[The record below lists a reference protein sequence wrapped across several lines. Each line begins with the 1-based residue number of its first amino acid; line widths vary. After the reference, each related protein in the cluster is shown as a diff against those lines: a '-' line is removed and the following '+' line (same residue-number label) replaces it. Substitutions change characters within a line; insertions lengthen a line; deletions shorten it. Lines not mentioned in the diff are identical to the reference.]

1 MEKFLWV
8 EKYRPTT
15 VDECILPSSLKQT
28 FKEFVKQ
35 KTLPNMILSGGAGV
49 GKTTVAK
56 AMIDEIGATS
66 MMINGSEESGIDVLR
81 TKIKNFASTSS
92 LDGGRKYLILDE
104 ADYLQAES
112 TQPAFRGFMEEF
124 HRNCGFIFT
133 CNYHYKLIPALHSRC
148 SIVHFKIPSKEK
160 PQLAKDFFKR
170 VKNILEKEN
179 VKYDEKVVVELITKY
194 FPDWRRVLNELQRYS
209 ASGQI
214 DSGIL
219 VNLSEV
225 NINELMDA
233 LKNNE
238 FTTVRKW
245 IVNNLDNDPN
255 RMFRLVYDSLYDYLD
270 GTTIPHAVIII
281 GDYSY
286 KSAFVADQ
294 EINMLACMTELMGAV
309 KFK

>member
-15 VDECILPSSLKQT
+15 VDECILPSNLKQT

-92 LDGGRKYLILDE
+92 LEGGRKYLILDE
-104 ADYLQAES
+104 SDYLNPQS
-112 TQPAFRGFMEEF
+112 TQPALRGFMEEF
-124 HRNCGFIFT
+124 HKNCGFILT
-133 CNYHYKLIPALHSRC
+133 CNYKNRLIEPLHSRC
-148 SIVHFKIPSKEK
+148 SSVDFRIPKGEINK
-160 PQLAKDFFKR
+160 LCTQFFKR
-170 VKNILEKEN
+170 VKSILDEEA
-179 VKYDEKVVVELITKY
+179 VKYDDKVILELITKY
-194 FPDWRRVLNELQRYS
+194 FPDWRRTLNELQKYS
-209 ASGQI
+209 VSGQI

-233 LKNNE
+233 LKKNE
-238 FTTVRKW
+238 FTVVRKW

-255 RMFRLVYDSLYDYLD
+255 RMFRVIYDSLYDYLD
-270 GTTIPHAVIII
+270 GSTIPHAVIII